1 MLACICY
8 FGVTPGSIWESLQS
22 LPRVVAAGDGLPYLE
37 GLELEKDARY
47 LTVSN
52 MVYEASVIIGKPS
65 ALVRSEFESHY
76 YRHRYMAMPVLT
88 G

>member
-1 MLACICY
+1 M
-8 FGVTPGSIWESLQS
+8 
-22 LPRVVAAGDGLPYLE
+22 
-37 GLELEKDARY
+37 
-47 LTVSN
+47 SN

-88 G
+88 GLSRDLNLSIRAWPYNDADNNEIQIQNEPEHWAYR